1 MTRRDRNLA
10 HISATFRKSSPTF
23 INKVPTCTYPFERAK
38 QFHPS
43 GCAIKGG
50 FDWEGRPVRS
60 FQPNVGGHFQL
71 SSGPTVAAHRAVILE
86 VEVDMSCTKVAIAG
100 VSSEVGKTTL
110 LCDLLRELPGWEA
123 IKMTRGHYRSC
134 GKDPHACCVSHL
146 LGDEPLIRSGFQQT
160 YASDKDTGR
169 YWDAGAANVHW
180 VIVTDSQVER
190 GIQLALE
197 RVNAPGV
204 LIEGNSFLRFI
215 DVDFA
220 VLVARVD
227 PAKSTAKIKGS
238 TRWAFEK
245 ASALY
250 VFAENDGINHSSE
263 PIRQLQTRFTLLGLK
278 QKTIAYAPGDF
289 PNLVTHVNRIH
300 STRTGAS
307 ENQLSKGGHL

>member
-1 MTRRDRNLA
+1 M
-10 HISATFRKSSPTF
+10 I
-23 INKVPTCTYPFERAK
+23 
-38 QFHPS
+38 
-43 GCAIKGG
+43 
-50 FDWEGRPVRS
+50 
-60 FQPNVGGHFQL
+60 
-71 SSGPTVAAHRAVILE
+71 
-86 VEVDMSCTKVAIAG
+86 CTKVAIAG

-110 LCDLLRELPGWEA
+110 LCDLLREFPGWEA

-134 GKDPHACCVSHL
+134 GKDPHACCVSDL

-190 GIQLALE
+190 GIRLALE

-220 VLVARVD
+220 VLVARVN
-227 PAKSTAKIKGS
+227 PADATTKIKGS

-250 VFAENDGINHSSE
+250 VFDQSDGANHSSE
-263 PIRQLQTRFTLLGLK
+263 TISRLNTRFTLLGLK
-278 QKTIAYAPGDF
+278 QKTLTYAAGDF
-289 PNLVTHVNRIH
+289 PKLVARVIRIH
-300 STRTGAS
+300 STRIGAS
-307 ENQLSKGGHL
+307 ENQLSKGGLL